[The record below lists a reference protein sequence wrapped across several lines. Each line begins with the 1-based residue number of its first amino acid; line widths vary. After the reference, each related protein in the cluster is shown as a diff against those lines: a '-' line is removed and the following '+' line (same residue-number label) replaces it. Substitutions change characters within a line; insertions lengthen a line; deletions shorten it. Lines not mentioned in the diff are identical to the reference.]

1 MYLRYIAYFALS
13 IAALAG
19 LSSFFID
26 VGVYVVL
33 LSLTFFGMLGFKY
46 LQEKKESDIRGGV
59 LSLLPIGFIAV
70 AFVLQMIIFI
80 KRYAFDFVHDFR
92 YEILSGGGV
101 PDFLGKLVY
110 VFSDIGS
117 SLDLACLTVVAGFFI
132 VYYVSCLELSD
143 VGFDVGDIGL
153 TGFVI
158 VALIVVIMS
167 GETLNPNN
175 GKTYYHSDLKLNADL
190 VSGVEDSCSDAREI
204 VYKNWSISCDN
215 HDIGGIKNSEYIS
228 TELKTNFESLGLDVR
243 SRFGVHFVFK
253 DAGKFDDY
261 LAFFSVED
269 RDAPPS
275 GSPSDLENLL
285 NDFTSELNAIALSKI
300 NLEVERKE
308 QAPNWEMRKANLQ

>member
-33 LSLTFFGMLGFKY
+33 LSLTFFGMLGLKY

-59 LSLLPIGFIAV
+59 FSLLPIRFIAV
-70 AFVLQMIIFI
+70 AFTLQMIIFV

-92 YEILSGGGV
+92 YEILSGSGV
-101 PDFLGKLVY
+101 PDFLGKLAY
-110 VFSDIGS
+110 VFSDTGS
-117 SLDLACLTVVAGFFI
+117 SLDWVCLTVVVVVIILFFAS
-132 VYYVSCLELSD
+132 YTELSD
-143 VGFDVGDIGL
+143 VDFDVSDISL
-153 TGFVI
+153 TTFVI
-158 VALIVVIMS
+158 GALIAVIMS
-167 GETLNPNN
+167 GEALNPNN
-175 GKTYYHSDLKLNADL
+175 DRTYYHSDLKLNADL

-204 VYKNWSISCDN
+204 LYRNWNISCDS
-215 HDIGGIKNSEYIS
+215 HDIGGIKNTKDIS
-228 TELKTNFESLGLDVR
+228 KELKTDFKNLGLDVQ

-261 LAFFSVED
+261 LAFISVED

-285 NDFTSELNAIALSKI
+285 NDFTSELNAIVLSKI
-300 NLEVERKE
+300 KHEVERKE
-308 QAPNWEMRKANLQ
+308 QAPNWEMRKANL

>member
-1 MYLRYIAYFALS
+1 MYVRYIAYFALS

-33 LSLTFFGMLGFKY
+33 LSLTFFGMLGLKY
-46 LQEKKESDIRGGV
+46 LQEKKEIETRGGV
-59 LSLLPIGFIAV
+59 LSLLPIRFIAV
-70 AFVLQMIIFI
+70 AFILQMIVFV

-92 YEILSGGGV
+92 YETLSGSGV

-110 VFSDIGS
+110 VFSDTGS
-117 SLDLACLTVVAGFFI
+117 SIDWVCLTVVVVVIILFFAS
-132 VYYVSCLELSD
+132 YTELSD
-143 VGFDVGDIGL
+143 VDFDVSDISL
-153 TGFVI
+153 TTFVI
-158 VALIVVIMS
+158 GALIAVIMS
-167 GETLNPNN
+167 GEAFNPNN
-175 GKTYYHSDLKLNADL
+175 DRTYYHSDLKLNADL

-215 HDIGGIKNSEYIS
+215 HDIGGIKSTKDIS
-228 TELKTNFESLGLDVR
+228 TELKTDFKNLGLDVQ

-261 LAFFSVED
+261 LAFISLED

-275 GSPSDLENLL
+275 GSPSDLESLL
-285 NDFTSELNAIALSKI
+285 NDFTSELNAIVLSKI
-300 NLEVERKE
+300 KHEVERKE
-308 QAPNWEMRKANLQ
+308 QAPNWEMRKANL